1 MPREDVKIPELIE
14 VFDSEEPE
22 LLAFCCQTC
31 ANRNVNR
38 AAKVGSHDL
47 FMVCLK
53 KRAQISS
60 LIERIAPETTYSAL
74 ETAIKLNRVDILE
87 TLLSQDKDE
96 SDYRGKK
103 HDT

>member
-1 MPREDVKIPELIE
+1 
-14 VFDSEEPE
+14 
-22 LLAFCCQTC
+22 
-31 ANRNVNR
+31 
-38 AAKVGSHDL
+38 
-47 FMVCLK
+47 MVCLK
-53 KRAQISS
+53 KRAQVSS

-103 HDT
+103 HDTQVAKFDTGEMGEMAFGFKARKVNMMRGNR